1 MDACQ
6 NDCPAGGGVARDTVT
21 TPGFLIIA
29 HAPLASALQTVARH
43 AFPDA
48 GLPLEALDVTPQ
60 MSPEEVAA
68 RAHELLRRVRSPQAM
83 IFTDVFGA
91 TPSNVALGLADAQV
105 KVVTGISV
113 PMLWRTLCHAGSKPL
128 DALVECAVAGGKNGA
143 MAVASAPVQNQAS
156 DRLPNDQGHSE
167 DQQ

>member
-156 DRLPNDQGHSE
+156 DRLPNDQDHSQ